1 MTLAQALS
9 LSGGPSLTDKAGLM
23 LKQAVG
29 ALLNAANSNVGY
41 SLTTAQIKAEVNDAL
56 ASVDPNVILNLQNVL
71 DALNS
76 VDQTL
81 NPSFH

>member
-1 MTLAQALS
+1 
-9 LSGGPSLTDKAGLM
+9 M